1 MKLSEMI
8 IAETITILE
17 AMERLDKNGT
27 KVLFLQSEGKLVAAL
42 TDGDIRRY
50 ILSGRELTAE
60 VKAAA
65 NYKPKYLEVQNRRKA
80 TTFMKQHHI
89 EAVPIVSDSMEIVS
103 ISLLDNSIIL
113 TARDKVDIPIV
124 MMAGGLGTRLYPY
137 TKVLPKP
144 LIPVGESPIAEIII
158 NRFCSYGCHRFFMLV
173 NHKKNMIKAY
183 FNEIDKNYELDFIDE
198 DKPLGTGGGLSLMKG
213 RMKETFFLSNCD
225 TLIEEDIAKIYELHK
240 REKNM
245 ITMICSLKNFTIPYG
260 VIDIGENG
268 DIANIR
274 EKPNLTFFTN
284 TGCYVVEPEVL
295 EYLEPDTPIGF
306 PDIVER
312 LKVNGKKVGVYP
324 ISESSWMDMG
334 QMDELEKMRNRLE
347 LQY

>member
-8 IAETITILE
+8 ITETMTILE

-27 KVLFLQSEGKLVAAL
+27 KVLFLQSNGKLEAAL

-50 ILSGRELTAE
+50 ILTGKELTARVSE
-60 VKAAA
+60 AA
-65 NYKPKYLEVQNRRKA
+65 NYQPKYLEVQNRRRA
-80 TTFMKQHHI
+80 TVFMKQHHI
-89 EAVPIVSDSMEIVS
+89 EAVPIVNESMEIAS
-103 ISLLDNSIIL
+103 ISLLDSSIIV
-113 TARDKVDIPIV
+113 TTKDKVDIPIV

-144 LIPVGESPIAEIII
+144 LIPVGENPIAEIII
-158 NRFCSYGCHRFFMLV
+158 NKFCNYGCHRFFMIV

-183 FNEIDKNYELDFIDE
+183 FNEIEKKYELEFIDE
-198 DKPLGTGGGLSLMKG
+198 NKPLGTGGGLSLMKG
-213 RMKETFFLSNCD
+213 KLKETFFLSNCD

-240 REKNM
+240 NEGNM

-295 EYLEPDTPIGF
+295 EYLEHDTPIGF
-306 PDIVER
+306 PDILER
-312 LKVNGKKVGVYP
+312 LKKEGKKVGVYP
-324 ISESSWMDMG
+324 ISECSWMDMG
-334 QMDELEKMRNRLE
+334 QLDELEKMRNRLE

>member
-8 IAETITILE
+8 ITETITILE

-27 KVLFLQSEGKLVAAL
+27 KVLFLQRDGKLVAAL

-50 ILSGRELTAE
+50 ILSGKELTSPISE
-60 VKAAA
+60 VA
-65 NYKPKYLEVQNRRKA
+65 NYHPKYLEVQNQRKA
-80 TTFMKQHHI
+80 SAFMKQHHV
-89 EAVPIVSDSMEIVS
+89 EAVPIVNESMEIIS
-103 ISLLDNSIIL
+103 ISLLDSSIIV
-113 TARDKVDIPIV
+113 TAKDKVDIPIV

-144 LIPVGESPIAEIII
+144 LIPVGESPISEIIM
-158 NRFCSYGCHRFFMLV
+158 NRFYKYGCHRFFMVV

-183 FNEIDKNYELDFIDE
+183 FNEIEKLYDLEFIDE
-198 DKPLGTGGGLSLMKG
+198 DTPLGTGGGLRLLKG
-213 RMKETFFLSNCD
+213 KINETFFLSNCD
-225 TLIEEDIAKIYELHK
+225 TLIDEDISKIYELHK
-240 REKNM
+240 NEKNM

-268 DIANIR
+268 EIANIR

-295 EYLEPDTPIGF
+295 DFLEPNTPISF
-306 PDIVER
+306 PEIVER
-312 LKVNGKKVGVYP
+312 MKNAGKKVGVYP

-347 LQY
+347 L

>member
-1 MKLSEMI
+1 MKLSEI
-8 IAETITILE
+8 IVTETITILE
-17 AMERLDKNGT
+17 AMKCLDKNGT
-27 KVLFLQSEGKLVAAL
+27 KVLFLQREDKLVAAL

-50 ILSGRELTAE
+50 ILSGKELTAQVSE
-60 VKAAA
+60 AA
-65 NYKPKYLEVQNRRKA
+65 NYQPKYLEVQNRRKA
-80 TTFMKQHHI
+80 TSFMRQHHI
-89 EAVPIVSDSMEIVS
+89 EAVPIVNESMEIIS
-103 ISLLDNSIIL
+103 ISLLDSSIIV
-113 TARDKVDIPIV
+113 TAKDKVDIPIV

-144 LIPVGESPIAEIII
+144 LIPVGESPIAEIIM
-158 NRFCSYGCHRFFMLV
+158 NRFYKYGCHRFFMIV

-183 FNEIDKNYELDFIDE
+183 FNEIEKPYELEFIDE

-213 RMKETFFLSNCD
+213 KLNETFFLSNCD
-225 TLIEEDIAKIYELHK
+225 TLIDEDISKIYELHK
-240 REKNM
+240 NEKNLV
-245 ITMICSLKNFTIPYG
+245 TMICSLKNFTIPYG

-295 EYLEPDTPIGF
+295 ELLEPNMSIGF
-306 PDIVER
+306 PDIVAR
-312 LKVNGKKVGVYP
+312 IRKAGKKVGVYP